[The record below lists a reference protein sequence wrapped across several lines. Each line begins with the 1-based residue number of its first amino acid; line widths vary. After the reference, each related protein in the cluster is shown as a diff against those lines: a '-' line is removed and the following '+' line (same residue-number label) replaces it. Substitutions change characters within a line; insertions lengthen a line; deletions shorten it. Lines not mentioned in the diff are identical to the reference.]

1 MGRAEH
7 TSSEN
12 NVLSGNIILVPKL
25 SENVFS
31 LGDKVPKQENWRKW
45 KWKEEKRKKN
55 KPRERESSEL
65 VIEEQQGKGRVK
77 ISNYQNLS

>member
-1 MGRAEH
+1 MGRAER

-45 KWKEEKRKKN
+45 KWKEKKKKKTN
-55 KPRERESSEL
+55 Q
-65 VIEEQQGKGRVK
+65 EEG
-77 ISNYQNLS
+77 SPASW